1 MEQSLDYIDRLP
13 QSDFDEMI
21 DKYADMKI
29 VDWNAIEKDEYL
41 NAMKRSHVATGEL
54 KYLILNHLTN
64 DLSKTSFFK
73 GIDASYYYEGYNTYK
88 TEDLENE

>member
-1 MEQSLDYIDRLP
+1 MLKKELG
-13 QSDFDEMI
+13 
-21 DKYADMKI
+21 KI
-29 VDWNAIEKDEYL
+29 VDWSVIEKDEYL

-54 KYLILNHLTN
+54 KYLILNHLTD
-64 DLSKTSFFK
+64 DLSKTRFFE